1 MSNDQSFKN
10 RKPAMG
16 KAEPGTIKRIFSYI
30 FQYKWRVIAIVVCIL
45 VGAAAQAG
53 SALFL
58 QSPLET
64 IRELQK
70 MDHENE
76 YFIFVSPGED
86 KCLESS
92 DNVHIIELKCPT
104 YPLWEQVA
112 LPRAVKSIKPDLL
125 HCTSNTAPLHCPVP
139 LVLTLH
145 DIIYLEKRQ
154 SSSLS
159 WYQEMGWHYRRLVVP
174 RILPKCEKII
184 TVSQFERKR
193 ILEALHLPEKQLVA
207 VYNGFNSHF
216 HLQPK
221 APEITRKYID
231 ADEYL
236 FFLGNTD
243 PKKNTPRVL
252 KAYSGYLKKSAKK
265 LPLLI
270 ADLKED
276 AIDRILEEEKMMDIK
291 SYLSFPGYIENTD
304 LAALYSGAFAFLY
317 PSLRESFGI
326 PMLEAMACG
335 TPIIAGNT
343 SAMPEIAGD
352 GALLV
357 DPFSPEDITAK
368 ILKLENDGT
377 FYQQQVEYG
386 LKRSQM
392 FSWRNTAE
400 SLLSIY
406 KELSLSNIC
415 PVSK

>member
-1 MSNDQSFKN
+1 MRIAIEAQ
-10 RKPAMG
+10 
-16 KAEPGTIKRIFSYI
+16 RIFRPNKHGMD
-30 FQYKWRVIAIVVCIL
+30 FVA
-45 VGAAAQAG
+45 
-53 SALFL
+53 
-58 QSPLET
+58 LET

-86 KCLESS
+86 RCLKSS

-112 LPRAVKSIKPDLL
+112 LPRAVKRVKPDLL

-193 ILEALHLPEKQLVA
+193 ILEALHLPDEQLVA

-231 ADEYL
+231 ADDYL

-252 KAYSGYLKKSAKK
+252 KAYSDYLKKSTKK

-276 AIDRILEEEKMMDIK
+276 AIDRILEDEKITEIK
-291 SYLSFPGYIENTD
+291 SSLRFPGYIANTD
-304 LAALYSGAFAFLY
+304 LAALYGGAFAFLY

-343 SAMPEIAGD
+343 SAMPEIAGEA
-352 GALLV
+352 ALLA
-357 DPFSPEDITAK
+357 DPFNVEDITDK
-368 ILKLENDGT
+368 ILQLEEDEA

-386 LKRSQM
+386 LNRSRM
-392 FSWRNTAE
+392 FSWRNTAA
-400 SLLSIY
+400 SLLKIY
-406 KELSLSNIC
+406 KEFSE
-415 PVSK
+415 

>member
-1 MSNDQSFKN
+1 MDFV
-10 RKPAMG
+10 A
-16 KAEPGTIKRIFSYI
+16 
-30 FQYKWRVIAIVVCIL
+30 
-45 VGAAAQAG
+45 
-53 SALFL
+53 
-58 QSPLET
+58 LET

-86 KCLESS
+86 RCLESS
-92 DNVHIIELKCPT
+92 ENMHIIELKCPT
-104 YPLWEQVA
+104 YPLWEQMA
-112 LPRAVKSIKPDLL
+112 LPRAVKRIKPDLL

-154 SSSLS
+154 SSSQS

-174 RILPKCEKII
+174 RILPKCKKII

-193 ILEALHLPEKQLVA
+193 ILEALHLPSEQLVA

-231 ADEYL
+231 SDNYL

-243 PKKNTPRVL
+243 PKKNIPRVL
-252 KAYSGYLKKSAKK
+252 KAYSEYLKRSEKK

-276 AIDRILEEEKMMDIK
+276 AIDRILEEEKITDIK
-291 SYLSFPGYIENTD
+291 SSLRFPGYIANTD

-343 SAMPEIAGD
+343 SAMPEIAGEK
-352 GALLV
+352 ALLV
-357 DPFSPEDITAK
+357 DPFISEDITEG
-368 ILKLENDGT
+368 ILRLENDDK
-377 FYQQQVEYG
+377 FYHQQVEYG
-386 LKRSQM
+386 VIRSKL
-392 FSWRNTAE
+392 FSWNNTAK
-400 SLLSIY
+400 SLLEIY
-406 KELSLSNIC
+406 REIIK
-415 PVSK
+415 

>member
-1 MSNDQSFKN
+1 
-10 RKPAMG
+10 
-16 KAEPGTIKRIFSYI
+16 
-30 FQYKWRVIAIVVCIL
+30 
-45 VGAAAQAG
+45 
-53 SALFL
+53 
-58 QSPLET
+58 
-64 IRELQK
+64 

-86 KCLESS
+86 RCLESS
-92 DNVHIIELKCPT
+92 ENMHIIELKCPT
-104 YPLWEQVA
+104 YPLWEQMA
-112 LPRAVKSIKPDLL
+112 LPRAVKRIKPDLL

-154 SSSLS
+154 SSSQS

-174 RILPKCEKII
+174 RILPKCKKII

-193 ILEALHLPEKQLVA
+193 ILEALHLPSEQLVA

-231 ADEYL
+231 SDNYL

-243 PKKNTPRVL
+243 PKKNIPRVL
-252 KAYSGYLKKSAKK
+252 KAYSEYLKRSEKK

-276 AIDRILEEEKMMDIK
+276 AIDRILEEEKITDIK
-291 SYLSFPGYIENTD
+291 SSLRFPGYIANTD

-343 SAMPEIAGD
+343 SAMPEIAGEK
-352 GALLV
+352 ALLV
-357 DPFSPEDITAK
+357 DPFISEDITEG
-368 ILKLENDGT
+368 ILRLENDDK
-377 FYQQQVEYG
+377 FYHQQVEYG
-386 LKRSQM
+386 VIRSKL
-392 FSWRNTAE
+392 FSWNNTAK
-400 SLLSIY
+400 SLLEIY
-406 KELSLSNIC
+406 REIIK
-415 PVSK
+415 